1 MLVQSLSFWYAFYIK
16 RKEKAMDQKLDE
28 KHDCKDKELSYFIY
42 TEIEKEDQAKKKNPE
57 KTFATS
63 GQVKSVGWGTIVVII
78 LVLLLFAI
86 KV

>member
-1 MLVQSLSFWYAFYIK
+1 
-16 RKEKAMDQKLDE
+16 MDLNFDR
-28 KHDCKDKELSYFIY
+28 KHDYRDKHLMHYIY
-42 TEIEKEDQAKKKNPE
+42 TGIEKEQTKKKNPE

-63 GQVKSVGWGTIVVII
+63 GQVKSVGWGTIVVIV